1 MSLGS
6 QIARFLDRS
15 IRAAPPT
22 APHDLMERAV
32 GTCGQWSNEP
42 DRLPGRAP

>member
-22 APHDLMERAV
+22 APHRR
-32 GTCGQWSNEP
+32 TI
-42 DRLPGRAP
+42 